1 MSSNGRP
8 EDFRERSEYLRER
21 YGIATDSHRRWI
33 ASAIFLALIGGGWLF
48 WSANF
53 YAKPAVRSTL
63 ISFNAIDSTKVSVR
77 YSLELKDSSIAH
89 TCRLIAHDY
98 GTNVVGELVD
108 SIPTGHA
115 HTTRTVIIP
124 TRLLAVSAGIENCS

>member
-1 MSSNGRP
+1 MSPSNRP

-21 YGIATDSHRRWI
+21 YGITPGLHKKWI
-33 ASAIFLALIGGGWLF
+33 APAVFLTLLGGGWLI

-63 ISFNAIDSTKVSVR
+63 ISFTAVDASKVSVR
-77 YSLELKDSSIAH
+77 YSLEFKNSDLSH
-89 TCRLIAHDY
+89 TCRLVAHDY

-108 SIPTGHA
+108 QIPAGLA

>member
-1 MSSNGRP
+1 MSTKGRP

-21 YGIATDSHRRWI
+21 YGITKGVHKKWI
-33 ASAIFLALIGGGWLF
+33 APAIFLTLIGGGWLF

-53 YAKPAVRSTL
+53 YAKPAIRSTL
-63 ISFNAIDSTKVSVR
+63 ISFTAIDASKVSVR
-77 YSLELKDSSIAH
+77 YSLEFKSISIAH
-89 TCRLIAHDY
+89 SCRLVAHDY

-108 SIPTGHA
+108 SIPAGLS